1 MFFCQLYNEVAFK
14 SKQTIMSDKCIQKE
28 FIYNVLCFSA
38 SWCLAFSREPYRRK
52 QVQTLLIIETSS
64 YLLVTILVLYFNDYD
79 IHVNTL
85 FKALKDGFTVKVK
98 NVYIQ
103 VQNAVDVKRI
113 VTRLAFFQLSEG
125 RSRSSNG
132 SHKQLTTVEAG

>member
-1 MFFCQLYNEVAFK
+1 M
-14 SKQTIMSDKCIQKE
+14 
-28 FIYNVLCFSA
+28 
-38 SWCLAFSREPYRRK
+38 
-52 QVQTLLIIETSS
+52 LIIETSS

-85 FKALKDGFTVKVK
+85 FKAVKNAFTVKVK

-113 VTRLAFFQLSEG
+113 VTRS
-125 RSRSSNG
+125 
-132 SHKQLTTVEAG
+132 

>member
-1 MFFCQLYNEVAFK
+1 MSCFFQRALP
-14 SKQTIMSDKCIQKE
+14 KE
-28 FIYNVLCFSA
+28 TSLNSA
-38 SWCLAFSREPYRRK
+38 NYL
-52 QVQTLLIIETSS
+52 TSS
-64 YLLVTILVLYFNDYD
+64 YLFVTILVLYFNDYD

-98 NVYIQ
+98 DVYIQ

>member
-1 MFFCQLYNEVAFK
+1 M
-14 SKQTIMSDKCIQKE
+14 
-28 FIYNVLCFSA
+28 
-38 SWCLAFSREPYRRK
+38 
-52 QVQTLLIIETSS
+52 LIIYTSS

-85 FKALKDGFTVKVK
+85 FKVVKDAFTVKVK

-113 VTRLAFFQLSEG
+113 VTRLAFFQ
-125 RSRSSNG
+125 
-132 SHKQLTTVEAG
+132 